1 MTSLLITALCIGF
14 CLGFCL
20 GAIYTYVVY
29 QIVERKHKQDKP

>member
-29 QIVERKHKQDKP
+29 QIVERKYKQDKP